1 MIAAVIKQLEDNPHV
16 AHLNRSGVYYTLLQC
31 QAEHDPAL
39 TSHLRKLITAS
50 RSSDEAL
57 CALEAELARLDPN
70 FRALAGTTQAA
81 NVVGGG
87 VKANA
92 LPERAFVVVNH
103 RIDVHSSV
111 GLLKERIMGVVLP
124 VAERFGLDVDAFSE
138 KTIAAKG
145 SSSKLKLRIS
155 DAFGTALEPSPVTP
169 LGGDSGP
176 FQLLSG
182 TIIGVLGA
190 SNRTGYDKKTFVAPG
205 VSTWNTGVSTCSLA
219 GLLTKTA

>member
-1 MIAAVIKQLEDNPHV
+1 MIAAVIKQLEDNPHA

-39 TSHLRKLITAS
+39 PSRLRELITAS
-50 RSSDEAL
+50 RTSDSAL

-103 RIDVHSSV
+103 RIDVHGSV
-111 GLLKERIMGVVLP
+111 ARLKARIVRVVLP
-124 VAERFGLDVDAFSE
+124 VAERFGLDVDAFGE
-138 KTIAAKG
+138 AAVAAG
-145 SSSKLKLRIS
+145 GERQQQQQR
-155 DAFGTALEPSPVTP
+155 AVAH
-169 LGGDSGP
+169 LGRVWD
-176 FQLLSG
+176 
-182 TIIGVLGA
+182 GVGA
-190 SNRTGYDKKTFVAPG
+190 VAG
-205 VSTWNTGVSTCSLA
+205 RAA
-219 GLLTKTA
+219 G